1 MKKMWRVIV
10 SIVLILILIGIVA
23 VAVGFLTGADTARI
37 TQTAQNDPLIR
48 QALAWWDWLVQ
59 VVRTYGSALVNALR

>member
-10 SIVLILILIGIVA
+10 AIVLVLILIGLVA

-37 TQTAQNDPLIR
+37 YQTAENSNLINLILR
-48 QALAWWDWLVQ
+48 YFDWFVQ
-59 VVRTYGSALVNALR
+59 VVQTYKAALFGA

>member
-1 MKKMWRVIV
+1 MKKMWRVIL

-37 TQTAQNDPLIR
+37 TQTAEND
-48 QALAWWDWLVQ
+48 
-59 VVRTYGSALVNALR
+59 ALVKQLLVYFDWISEVAQTYWNAFFGA